1 MFDGTKIVK
10 IGEIAKEKR
19 KYFSKIWNIV
29 E

>member
-19 KYFSKIWNIV
+19 KYFSKILNIV